1 MYEEFILKI
10 DAKKIIHEAIVAT
23 SGLPDNFS
31 SLPVVNYICSS
42 ILLKLTGFLEQ
53 KFRALD
59 WTLAYHNREYRYSFM
74 REIHGEYSSY
84 EDKQKVY
91 KQLLKEIT
99 KFNTSFFIRHE
110 TVAKEV
116 FCFIEK
122 SFENTIFSSNLCRD
136 FKEFKK
142 ELCEIN
148 FKKHKITED
157 PKTFM
162 LIPHQSVKELFD
174 NIIKERNQIAH
185 NTIINK
191 QTHMDIDELN
201 KIENLNSHNIF
212 IQIFVL
218 TYIDNIFNDTYKI
231 YNENVNRDY

>member
-1 MYEEFILKI
+1 MSEEFILKI
-10 DAKKIIHEAIVAT
+10 DAKNVIQEAIVAT
-23 SGLPDNFS
+23 SGLPDDFS

-42 ILLKLTGFLEQ
+42 VLLKLTGFLEQ

-59 WTLAYHNREYRYSFM
+59 WTLAYHNREYRYNFM

-84 EDKQKVY
+84 EEKQKVY

-99 KFNTSFFIRHE
+99 KFNNSFFIRHE
-110 TVAKEV
+110 TFAKEV

-142 ELCEIN
+142 ELREID
-148 FKKHKITED
+148 FKKHKITKD
-157 PKTFM
+157 SNTFT
-162 LIPHQSVKELFD
+162 LIPHQSVKKLFD

-185 NTIINK
+185 NTFVTK
-191 QTHMDIDELN
+191 QTNIN
-201 KIENLNSHNIF
+201 IEESYTIVNLNPRNIF
-212 IQIFVL
+212 IQLFVL
-218 TYIDNIFNDTYKI
+218 VYIDSIFNDTYKI
-231 YNENVNRDY
+231 YNENINCGY